1 MNEGNEKRRQYR
13 GVRQRPWGKWA
24 AEIRDPKKAARVWLG
39 TYDTAEGAAIAYD
52 EAALQFKGTKAKLNF
67 PERVQG
73 RTELGFVLSRGIPAR
88 KPKQL
93 TTRQPSLYPD
103 LLQYAQLLQS
113 GDENLHN
120 VASGL
125 YGREAFTSESSSLM
139 TQASSS
145 TISFRESISAT
156 INSIRPE
163 VMMNFGSSDY
173 YSSSW
178 PADDRSGSKD
188 SGSQ

>member
-145 TISFRESISAT
+145 TISFRGSIPAT
-156 INSIRPE
+156 TNSIRPE
-163 VMMNFGSSDY
+163 VMMNFGSPDY

-178 PADDRSGSKD
+178 PADDQSGSKD
-188 SGSQ
+188 SGGQ